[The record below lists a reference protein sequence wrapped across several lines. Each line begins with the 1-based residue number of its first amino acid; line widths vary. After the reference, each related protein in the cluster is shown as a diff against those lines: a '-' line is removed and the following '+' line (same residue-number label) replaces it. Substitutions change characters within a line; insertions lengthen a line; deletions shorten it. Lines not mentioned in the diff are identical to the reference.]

1 MTTIFALSDDGT
13 FIDSLKRYFRYCLKY
28 EGINIIPFTYG
39 KDKDPVYIYNN
50 ISQRLDSF
58 INKDFALLLDS
69 IAFVDFLD
77 DEWIGND
84 LSELN
89 PIISP
94 GKYASVASMLLLSF
108 PEVHWVFFTPYKS
121 QICSNKQMDELFT
134 EAHLIKSINSIENI
148 IKIHSEQ
155 YTPLF
160 DPTGFRTL
168 IKDNIGRALKKKRE
182 HYLTFR
188 ANKFAAAIDEEEA
201 YVYLHSYLAY
211 KMGYLSLPV
220 STLAMM
226 NRLFR
231 NDKGSIAPASD
242 PNDASEIRLDLIFED
257 IFLNF
262 PDKAPETSLSNLQER
277 DNKFRLANA
286 EKRVF
291 VTVGHEHYPYKKQNE
306 AYISS
311 LKSIGKKIRM
321 LYKPSAGIFNI
332 LKDCGL
338 LKHGYFNPKKYSQRE
353 LLTPPGEGGSH
364 SAPGRILAIA
374 DKLIDRAEKIFNS
387 AGTVKESIHGAML
400 ALEAQE
406 LLGYRTPTTCLEAIA
421 LKHKLEVKA
430 ECMFY
435 GVGYNIDMKNRF
447 KEIEA
452 EVKAVSQWFH
462 PSVRKRSVLNG
473 QLGILTE
480 IVEIL
485 REYGQFDEEMQCL
498 KRIRKLN
505 RQFYFLNHPLLRIV
519 QPLRAYIET
528 LVSSFPL
535 FIGALVFWPVFYGL
549 LNWVCRAEY
558 ETGSDAVK
566 TVGWYIANAFYSF
579 FGLQPSFGPSS
590 TSAHIISLLIVI
602 TGFLHLGIFISYL
615 YSLIF
620 RK

>member
-1 MTTIFALSDDGT
+1 
-13 FIDSLKRYFRYCLKY
+13 
-28 EGINIIPFTYG
+28 
-39 KDKDPVYIYNN
+39 
-50 ISQRLDSF
+50 
-58 INKDFALLLDS
+58 
-69 IAFVDFLD
+69 
-77 DEWIGND
+77 
-84 LSELN
+84 
-89 PIISP
+89 
-94 GKYASVASMLLLSF
+94 
-108 PEVHWVFFTPYKS
+108 
-121 QICSNKQMDELFT
+121 
-134 EAHLIKSINSIENI
+134 
-148 IKIHSEQ
+148 
-155 YTPLF
+155 
-160 DPTGFRTL
+160 
-168 IKDNIGRALKKKRE
+168 
-182 HYLTFR
+182 
-188 ANKFAAAIDEEEA
+188 
-201 YVYLHSYLAY
+201 
-211 KMGYLSLPV
+211 MGYLSLPV